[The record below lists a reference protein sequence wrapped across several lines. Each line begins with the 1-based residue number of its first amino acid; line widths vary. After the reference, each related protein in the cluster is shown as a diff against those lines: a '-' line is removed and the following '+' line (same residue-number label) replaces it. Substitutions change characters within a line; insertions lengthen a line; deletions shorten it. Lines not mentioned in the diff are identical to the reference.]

1 MTASPRLL
9 LAAVAAL
16 LCTAAEAH
24 VSVLSGPVIAGNNQE
39 LTFNVPHGCSGADTF
54 RIEVRIPAGVTSVRP
69 LDSMFGK
76 AVLSKDA
83 EGVLKSV
90 VWTKPAADVLPGDTH
105 LYRVSLSALLP
116 STPFTTLFFPTIQSC
131 RAADGTESVVEWTA
145 ASTDHDH
152 GGGTPPTTNPA
163 PFVFLLP
170 ARSPGWNKYTVD
182 QHVHDLSVFKD
193 AQIVW
198 TGNTAYSANPL
209 VLSLIEKEQGT
220 QVLKEIHPGTE
231 IWVKY

>member
-1 MTASPRLL
+1 MSASPRLL
-9 LAAVAAL
+9 LAAVAVL

-24 VSVLSGPVIAGNNQE
+24 ISVISGPAIAGNNQE
-39 LTFNVPHGCSGADTF
+39 LTFNISHGCSGADTF
-54 RIEVRIPAGVTSVRP
+54 RIEVRIPDGVTSVRP
-69 LDSMFGK
+69 LDSMLGK

-116 STPFTTLFFPTIQSC
+116 NTPFTTLFFPTIQSC
-131 RAADGTESVVEWTA
+131 RAADGTETTVEWTA
-145 ASTDHDH
+145 ASTDHGH
-152 GGGTPPTTNPA
+152 GGGTAPTTNPA

-198 TGNTAYSANPL
+198 AGNTAYSANPL